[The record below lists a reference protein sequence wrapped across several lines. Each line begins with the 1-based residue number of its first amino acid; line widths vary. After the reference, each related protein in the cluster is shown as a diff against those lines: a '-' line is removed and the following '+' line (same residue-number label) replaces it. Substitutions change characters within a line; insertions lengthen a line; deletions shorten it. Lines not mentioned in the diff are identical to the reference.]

1 MKKNTEKEFLHDI
14 SSPISVLQGGLEMLR
29 AKIQNGQLSELT
41 EVEARLE
48 GKLISVSDRL
58 VKVLTARKKEVKSND
73 S

>member
-14 SSPISVLQGGLEMLR
+14 SSPVSVLQGGLEMLR
-29 AKIQNGQLSELT
+29 AKIQNGQLSDLA

-48 GKLISVSDRL
+48 KLINVSEKL
-58 VKVLTARKKEVKSND
+58 VKVLTARKEEVKSND